1 MNQSEYYLSFLLWI
15 SISWNEVRQPKKCTF
30 RYFLAQG
37 LWTLV
42 LWLEKTRTF
51 AILWGLGFKCI
62 TFSVDLLTYKHMWHM
77 APSLSLFHPPTHWH
91 RHWHTHALEINQ
103 SHTHKF
109 CFLKARKRWS
119 VVTALVTFLTSH
131 VTTRTFG
138 KILK

>member
-1 MNQSEYYLSFLLWI
+1 MNQCEYYLSFLIWI

-77 APSLSLFHPPTHWH
+77 APSLSLSLSPTHPLAQTLA
-91 RHWHTHALEINQ
+91 HTRTRNQ
-103 SHTHKF
+103 SITHTQILLSQSPKTQV
-109 CFLKARKRWS
+109 CCDCPSYILD
-119 VVTALVTFLTSH
+119 VTRDNSYFRENS
-131 VTTRTFG
+131 
-138 KILK
+138 